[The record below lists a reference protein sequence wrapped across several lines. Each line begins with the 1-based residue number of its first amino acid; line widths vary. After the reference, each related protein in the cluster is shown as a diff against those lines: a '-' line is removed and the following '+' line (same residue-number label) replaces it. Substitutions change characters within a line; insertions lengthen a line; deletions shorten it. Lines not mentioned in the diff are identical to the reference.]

1 MTEIPHLIREKV
13 KDYLNA
19 IYLLEWRIK
28 MDMICLEYK
37 KKTDC
42 NYEDFPISI
51 SYFSLS
57 IAGFF
62 YNYRHLAKRVDGWSN
77 YVYSSRK
84 GFFKAVCKLSPNY

>member
-37 KKTDC
+37 KKTSCYYD
-42 NYEDFPISI
+42 IV
-51 SYFSLS
+51 S

-62 YNYRHLAKRVDGWSN
+62 YNYRYYRVGGCVWSN
-77 YVYSSRK
+77 SDVCNK
-84 GFFKAVCKLSPNY
+84 KNGAVCKLSPNY